1 MARSAQCA
9 CFVFGV
15 SLHYADTFSL
25 PRTVQMADL
34 SSEAGEE
41 AVSNVRKVH
50 KPTELFVHLHG
61 LEVKEKNLV
70 RQTTRIKKAV
80 ASRAEDVRLSDPS

>member
-1 MARSAQCA
+1 
-9 CFVFGV
+9 
-15 SLHYADTFSL
+15 
-25 PRTVQMADL
+25 MADL

-41 AVSNVRKVH
+41 DVSNVRKVL

-70 RQTTRIKKAV
+70 RQTTRIKKAA